1 LNVEGRRKH
10 EDQMTTQPLVVMEL
24 SGCWLVGELEEISL
38 SLSLSLSL
46 YIYIYIYMYNIY
58 TLIHTYICIK
68 CCRNSGNKCLF
79 PPYIPSYLKF
89 VLIVSFIS

>member
-38 SLSLSLSL
+38 SLSLSL
-46 YIYIYIYMYNIY
+46 YIYIYIYI
-58 TLIHTYICIK
+58 YICIT
-68 CCRNSGNKCLF
+68 
-79 PPYIPSYLKF
+79 YIH
-89 VLIVSFIS
+89 